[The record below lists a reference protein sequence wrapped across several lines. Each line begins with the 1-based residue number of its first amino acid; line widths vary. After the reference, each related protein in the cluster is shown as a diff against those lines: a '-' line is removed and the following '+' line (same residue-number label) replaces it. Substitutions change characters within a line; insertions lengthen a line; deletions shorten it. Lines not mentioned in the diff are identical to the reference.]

1 MNTIQLF
8 SNITFPWTRPIDILP
23 TNSVESTV
31 IQSHSAFLQE
41 YREILV
47 TLVPG
52 LKTLLYYPDDVRILQ

>member
-1 MNTIQLF
+1 M
-8 SNITFPWTRPIDILP
+8 DILP
-23 TNSVESTV
+23 TNSDESTV

-52 LKTLLYYPDDVRILQ
+52 LKTLLYYSDDVRIL